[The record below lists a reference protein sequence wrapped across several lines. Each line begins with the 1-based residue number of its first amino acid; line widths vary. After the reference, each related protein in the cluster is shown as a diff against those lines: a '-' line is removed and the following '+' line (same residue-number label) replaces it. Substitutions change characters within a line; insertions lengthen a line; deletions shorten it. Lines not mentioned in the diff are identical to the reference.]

1 MMKIYAVGGSVR
13 DKLLGLSIQDKD
25 YVVIGANEQ
34 MMKALGY
41 RPIGRNFPVFLH
53 PTTHEEYALARTEK
67 KVATGYGGFV
77 FHAQPDVTLEEDLA
91 RRDLTINA
99 MAEDANGVIIDPFGG
114 QQDLSNKLLRH
125 TSLAFVEDPVRV
137 LRVARFA
144 ARFNFAVHPGTLYLM
159 KKIVASGEMT
169 ALVPERIWQELAK
182 GLMEK
187 YPLLLLCVLN
197 QCGALAI
204 LLPEIAKWYRSASP
218 SFIPYQ
224 LKALN
229 DASAHNMSLAQ
240 RFAIVMHNFDIP
252 ITALRMQIQAI
263 SCRLK
268 VPKSCQRLAIRC
280 ADMIDRIQ
288 TIASVELSDLLIFFQ
303 HIRAFQANAD
313 ITSLFEV
320 CHSVLCAS
328 VLPNTDQYTGH
339 HGSIRL
345 MQILLKAAQN
355 VDITCL
361 VKKRDTDTQTI
372 ADAIFK
378 ARLKAMHQVKQG
390 FLS

>member
-1 MMKIYAVGGSVR
+1 MKIYAVGGSVR
-13 DKLLGLSIQDKD
+13 DKLLGLPIQDKD
-25 YVVIGANEQ
+25 YVVVGASEQ
-34 MMKALGY
+34 TMKALGY
-41 RPIGRNFPVFLH
+41 QPIGRDFPVFLH

-77 FHAQPDVTLEEDLA
+77 FHVQPDVTLKEDLA

-99 MAEDANGVIIDPFGG
+99 MAEDKNGVIIDPFGG

-144 ARFNFAVHPGTLYLM
+144 ARLNFTVHPSTLSLM
-159 KKIVASGEMT
+159 KQIVASDEMT

-187 YPLLLLCVLN
+187 YPLLLLSVLN

-204 LLPEIAKWYRSASP
+204 LLPEIAKWYRATSQG
-218 SFIPYQ
+218 FMPYQ
-224 LKALN
+224 LKALD
-229 DASAHNMSLAQ
+229 DASARNMSLAQ
-240 RFAIVMHNFDIP
+240 RFAIVMHTFDIP
-252 ITALRMQIQAI
+252 IATLRTQIQAI

-268 VPKSCQRLAIRC
+268 VPNFCQHLAIRC
-280 ADMIDRIQ
+280 ADMIDLIRM
-288 TIASVELSDLLIFFQ
+288 IASVDLSDILRFFQ
-303 HIRAFQANAD
+303 RIRAFQANSD

-328 VLPNTDQYTGH
+328 VLHNTGH
-339 HGSIRL
+339 DTGRHESIQL
-345 MQILLKAAQN
+345 MQVLLQAAQN
-355 VDITCL
+355 VDTACF
-361 VKKRDTDTQTI
+361 VKERDTNTQNI

-378 ARLKAMHQVKQG
+378 ARLKAMYQAKQG